1 MSATYHTINNHSPA
15 IARIGNKLDYL
26 GIIILIMGSF
36 IPSVHY
42 AFYCHRRLAYA
53 YWTMISL
60 LGAGC
65 AAVSIMPAFRTSAW
79 RPFRAGLFVGMG
91 LSSVLPVLHGVWIY
105 GGRGMDERMGVR
117 WLIIEGLLYIAG
129 AGIYAARV
137 PERFA
142 PGKFDLLGASH
153 QVFHCLVVAA
163 AGSHLVGLV
172 KVCSLFSFLFSSLSP
187 SLHSFLFG
195 QVVMI
200 CSK

>member
-1 MSATYHTINNHSPA
+1 
-15 IARIGNKLDYL
+15 
-26 GIIILIMGSF
+26 
-36 IPSVHY
+36 
-42 AFYCHRRLAYA
+42 
-53 YWTMISL
+53 
-60 LGAGC
+60 
-65 AAVSIMPAFRTSAW
+65 
-79 RPFRAGLFVGMG
+79 
-91 LSSVLPVLHGVWIY
+91 
-105 GGRGMDERMGVR
+105 MDERMGVR

>member
-1 MSATYHTINNHSPA
+1 MSATYHTIKNHSPV
-15 IARIGNKLDYL
+15 IATIGNKLDYQ

-53 YWTMISL
+53 YWSMISL

-65 AAVSIMPAFRTSAW
+65 ATVSVMPAFRTPAW

-91 LSSVLPVLHGVWIY
+91 LSSVLPVLHGVLIY
-105 GGRGMDERMGVR
+105 GGRGMDERMGMR
-117 WLIIEGLLYIAG
+117 WVIMEGLLYIAG

-142 PGKFDLLGASH
+142 PGRFDLLGASH

-172 KVCSLFSFLFSSLSP
+172 KVRSLFFSFSFFFP
-187 SLHSFLFG
+187 PLHSFLFYL
-195 QVVMI
+195 
-200 CSK
+200 SK

>member
-15 IARIGNKLDYL
+15 IAKMGNKLDYL

-53 YWTMISL
+53 YWTMISF

-65 AAVSIMPAFRTSAW
+65 ATVSVMPAFRTSAW
-79 RPFRAGLFVGMG
+79 RPFRASLFVGMG

-117 WLIIEGLLYIAG
+117 WLICEGLLYIAG
-129 AGIYAARV
+129 AGIYATRV

-142 PGKFDLLGASH
+142 PGRFDLLGASH

-172 KVCSLFSFLFSSLSP
+172 KVCSLFSFLFIFSPLSTLFSLGRW
-187 SLHSFLFG
+187 LRY
-195 QVVMI
+195 VA
-200 CSK
+200 SK